1 MCLPLQL
8 SIERLAGWEYS
19 VAIFIALNLTAF
31 LFIMTAYIAIMC
43 KVFKS
48 KRRLKAHGES
58 KINKNLNR
66 ESALARR
73 VFAIILTDFCCWIPV
88 IILSILALV
97 KKFNDPDGTAY
108 VWFAVF
114 VLPVNSSVNPL
125 LYTFSTPKVRT
136 QMGKPIKSQCHK
148 NRTQLKIRFR

>member
-1 MCLPLQL
+1 
-8 SIERLAGWEYS
+8 
-19 VAIFIALNLTAF
+19 
-31 LFIMTAYIAIMC
+31 MTAYIAIMC

-48 KRRLKAHGES
+48 ERRLKAHGES

-88 IILSILALV
+88 IILGILALV
-97 KKFNDPDGTAY
+97 EKFNDPEGTAY

-125 LYTFSTPKVRT
+125 LYTFSTPKVGT
-136 QMGKPIKSQCHK
+136 QMGNQLRVNVSK
-148 NRTQLKIRFR
+148 NRRLSQNREHSSKFFDINEILRYIFCSLWGQQYGGKEFTKS

>member
-1 MCLPLQL
+1 
-8 SIERLAGWEYS
+8 
-19 VAIFIALNLTAF
+19 
-31 LFIMTAYIAIMC
+31 MTAYIAIIC

-48 KRRLKAHGES
+48 KRRLKAHGGS
-58 KINKNLNR
+58 KTNNSLNR

-88 IILSILALV
+88 IILGILSLV
-97 KKFNDPDGTAY
+97 EKFNDPEGTAY

-125 LYTFSTPKVRT
+125 LYTFSTPKVGT
-136 QMGKPIKSQCHK
+136 QTQLRVNVSK
-148 NRTQLKIRFR
+148 NRRLSQNRGHSSKFFVINEILRYIYCSLWGQQYGGKEFTKS

>member
-1 MCLPLQL
+1 
-8 SIERLAGWEYS
+8 
-19 VAIFIALNLTAF
+19 
-31 LFIMTAYIAIMC
+31 MTAYIAIIC

-48 KRRLKAHGES
+48 KRRLKAHGGS
-58 KINKNLNR
+58 KTNNSLNR

-73 VFAIILTDFCCWIPV
+73 VFAVILTDFCCWIPV

-108 VWFAVF
+108 VWFAAF
-114 VLPVNSSVNPL
+114 VLPVNSSINPV

-136 QMGKPIKSQCHK
+136 QMGKPSQCHK

>member
-1 MCLPLQL
+1 
-8 SIERLAGWEYS
+8 
-19 VAIFIALNLTAF
+19 
-31 LFIMTAYIAIMC
+31 MTAYIAIIC

-48 KRRLKAHGES
+48 KRRLKAHGGS
-58 KINKNLNR
+58 KTNNNLNR

-73 VFAIILTDFCCWIPV
+73 VFAIILTDLCCWIPV

-97 KKFNDPDGTAY
+97 KKFNDPDGTTY

-136 QMGKPIKSQCHK
+136 QVRKPIKSQYHK
-148 NRTQLKIRFR
+148 NRSNTAQNSFSLILFILTEYCIVVNRTGLVLSNYCVFNGN